1 MIGGDPRSIPGAP
14 AAEHGQSEH
23 ARLVADAGA
32 FHKLEIENGKD
43 MCHPATRQV
52 WRPTRRKHQA
62 PKSKLQRSTNIQ
74 TSNLEAKDLELGVC
88 CFSGAWCWLLLWSLV
103 LGIWSLLEQPRDLRV
118 RQRQHARLLRAV
130 IEGSKRADLFE
141 PAHGVQG
148 VEELRVARGQL
159 RRLEIT
165 APQIRRLKRARIL
178 GGEKME
184 AEP

>member
-74 TSNLEAKDLELGVC
+74 TSNLEAKDLERGVC
-88 CFSGAWCWLLLWSLV
+88 CFSGAWC
-103 LGIWSLLEQPRDLRV
+103 LEFGAYFSSPAIFV
-118 RQRQHARLLRAV
+118 FGNASTRA
-130 IEGSKRADLFE
+130 FF
-141 PAHGVQG
+141 
-148 VEELRVARGQL
+148 
-159 RRLEIT
+159 
-165 APQIRRLKRARIL
+165 AP
-178 GGEKME
+178 
-184 AEP
+184 